1 MSSSF
6 DSGDSPQSPAI
17 AFSDNSALFN
27 SAYPSD
33 GNSMLNQWQI
43 PSYPEVLPNL
53 TIAVPPQSD
62 TIAVESQSSQ
72 TPNVEIPG
80 TASAPINPTTERLT
94 TLASFRELYT
104 APIVGI
110 DDLITGKFSKILPD
124 VEAPFKDKLNAI
136 THLF

>member
-1 MSSSF
+1 MSWQF

-17 AFSDNSALFN
+17 AISDNTALFN
-27 SAYPSD
+27 SAYPTD
-33 GNSMLNQWQI
+33 GSTMLQQWQI
-43 PSYPEVLPNL
+43 PAYPDVLPNL
-53 TIAVPPQSD
+53 TVGVPQSD

-104 APIVGI
+104 APIVGL
-110 DDLITGKFSKILPD
+110 DDLITGKFSRILPD

-136 THLF
+136 THLL